1 MVKIKASK
9 LTFFAGL
16 VLLFIAFLVEL
27 VLVSTVVEE
36 PIRDHIIL
44 LVLGTLFFGG
54 VIAFFGGFLIYSYFK
69 TTKHL
74 RNGLKTY
81 GEENLQN
88 MIQNKC
94 ISTYT
99 HPLSGYKVYFTEELV
114 IDPRETIID
123 YNEISLMYKQVTRT
137 NGVSR
142 VYLQFSLKDGTS
154 YSLCNGIE
162 DAMIHNYMQLCFQ
175 HNNRIMFGYSK
186 ENLDRY
192 KQLVK
197 DYKRENGNGK

>member
-1 MVKIKASK
+1 MVKFKASK

-54 VIAFFGGFLIYSYFK
+54 VIAFLGGMSIVVYFK

-74 RNGLKTY
+74 RNGIKTY

-99 HPLSGYKVYFTEELV
+99 HPLSGRKVYFTEELV

-186 ENLDRY
+186 ENLERY